1 MRETIKVVYRPPVNK
16 YEKIDIPYVQI
27 MRPLKR
33 MKLKKITDWKDL
45 MMIGPLRKSITT
57 MKWRL
62 DKKVT
67 TLGFNMSSLH
77 PQTKRTL

>member
-1 MRETIKVVYRPPVNK
+1 
-16 YEKIDIPYVQI
+16 

>member
-1 MRETIKVVYRPPVNK
+1 
-16 YEKIDIPYVQI
+16 

-45 MMIGPLRKSITT
+45 MMIGPLRKRITT

-62 DKKVT
+62 DKRVT
-67 TLGFNMSSLH
+67 TLGFNISSLP